1 MTASIPTVAA
11 NVERQ
16 PIPMPNGPDNPSC
29 PKCGGRMWD
38 NRQSKRNPRAP
49 DFKCR
54 NRSCDGVLWPGQ
66 HRSTIPVTQPVRLS
80 EVLRE
85 IVPTAPSEN
94 ANATVAPLPVLRQKY
109 LDLTD
114 FVLGSV
120 RPKYE
125 ARGLECAP
133 DTVAA
138 IAATL
143 YIAETRRDGL

>member
-1 MTASIPTVAA
+1 MTPSTSAA
-11 NVERQ
+11 REDRAERQ
-16 PIPMPNGPDNPSC
+16 PIPLPSGPDSPTC
-29 PKCGGRMWD
+29 PKCSGWMWD
-38 NRQSKRNPRAP
+38 NRASKRNPKAP

-54 NRSCDGVLWPGQ
+54 NRACDGVLWPGQ
-66 HRSTIPVTQPVRLS
+66 HRAAIPATQPPRLAEIS
-80 EVLRE
+80 PRDEVPQDSDEPAVALLPILR
-85 IVPTAPSEN
+85 
-94 ANATVAPLPVLRQKY
+94 RKY

-114 FVLGSV
+114 FVLVSV

-125 ARGLECAP
+125 EHGLECRP

>member
-1 MTASIPTVAA
+1 MTPSTSAA
-11 NVERQ
+11 RADSAGRQ
-16 PIPMPNGPDNPSC
+16 PIPLPSGLNSPAC

-38 NRQSKRNPRAP
+38 NRADKRNPRAP

-54 NRSCDGVLWPGQ
+54 NRGCDGVLWPDQ
-66 HRSTIPVTQPVRLS
+66 HWTAILATEPPRLAAVS
-80 EVLRE
+80 DTADTTTENDTPATALLPILR
-85 IVPTAPSEN
+85 
-94 ANATVAPLPVLRQKY
+94 RKY

-114 FVLGSV
+114 FVIEHV
-120 RPKYE
+120 RPKYQE
-125 ARGLECAP
+125 HGLECRP

>member
-1 MTASIPTVAA
+1 MASSIQPTSA
-11 NVERQ
+11 NAERL
-16 PIPMPNGPDNPSC
+16 PIPLPDGPENPSC

-38 NRQSKRNPRAP
+38 NRQSKRNPKAP

-66 HRSTIPVTQPVRLS
+66 HRTTVPVTQPPRLS
-80 EVLRE
+80 LAGRDD
-85 IVPTAPSEN
+85 VPKASLDDAPTS
-94 ANATVAPLPVLRQKY
+94 TLPILRQKY
-109 LDLTD
+109 LDLTA
-114 FVLGSV
+114 FVLDSV

-133 DTVAA
+133 ETVAA